1 MKPYYENNGIAIYL
15 GDCLTLLDSLPEID
29 LICTDP
35 PYPDYHTTIY
45 AQTDIQFLSAMAC
58 RQLVFWSA
66 KVDFPLD
73 YSAIHIWDKKSGAGA
88 QYERLYERNGQRQYN
103 VYRYYLINSTVAAS
117 FTRDIYTG
125 HPSQKPIQLM
135 RRLIGDCSKPDNL
148 ILDPFMGSGSTLV
161 AAKQLGRRA
170 IGIELSEKYCEIA
183 ANRLQQE
190 ILDLA

>member
-73 YSAIHIWDKKSGAGA
+73 YSGSIFGIKS
-88 QYERLYERNGQRQYN
+88 QERARSMSGY
-103 VYRYYLINSTVAAS
+103 
-117 FTRDIYTG
+117 
-125 HPSQKPIQLM
+125 M
-135 RRLIGDCSKPDNL
+135 RGMDSDN
-148 ILDPFMGSGSTLV
+148 IMS
-161 AAKQLGRRA
+161 
-170 IGIELSEKYCEIA
+170 IA
-183 ANRLQQE
+183 TT
-190 ILDLA
+190 